1 MKEVILLGFK
11 MIFLVGLFGKIDW
24 SLVGAIAT
32 IGAIIAAFIIYY
44 LQKSKK
50 RLSYEIISNT
60 QLVGIKNKIQDKIK
74 ILYEDKLVE
83 NVHLV
88 SIRLINDGNLPIA
101 IDDFATPI
109 RVQLGNNTN
118 ILTYEVLEQ
127 NPSELNATI
136 TRMEDRIE
144 VQPLLLNSNDNFTLN
159 ILLNDY
165 DESLCITARIKGVKN
180 IGPYRKSKFTI
191 VNLVLFLYSLL
202 GICAIFGVI
211 YGKETNN
218 DFISNVGFITYVTFM
233 ALSLLGLCAGIVSLM
248 MKMFSRD

>member
-1 MKEVILLGFK
+1 MFVS
-11 MIFLVGLFGKIDW
+11 VGLFSHIDW

-32 IGAIIAAFIIYY
+32 IGAIIAAFVIYY

-60 QLVGIKNKIQDKIK
+60 QLVGIENKVQDKIK
-74 ILYEDKLVE
+74 IFYEDKLVE

-88 SIRLINDGNLPIA
+88 SIRFVNDGNQFVA
-101 IDDFATPI
+101 IDDFTTPI
-109 RVQLGNNTN
+109 NVKFGEGTN
-118 ILTYEVLEQ
+118 ILTGEVLEQ

-136 TRMEDRIE
+136 IRTEDRVE
-144 VQPLLLNSNDNFTLN
+144 VQPLLLNSNDSFTLN

-180 IGPYRKSKFTI
+180 IGLYKKSKFTI

-202 GICAIFGVI
+202 GICAVLGVI

-233 ALSLLGLCAGIVSLM
+233 ALTLLGLCAGIVRLI
-248 MKMFSRD
+248 MKSFSRD

>member
-1 MKEVILLGFK
+1 MSLSVEILLGF
-11 MIFLVGLFGKIDW
+11 LAV
-24 SLVGAIAT
+24 
-32 IGAIIAAFIIYY
+32 IAAITVPLIIYF
-44 LQKSKK
+44 LQKSRKK
-50 RLSYEIISNT
+50 ISYEIISNT

-88 SIRLINDGNLPIA
+88 SIRLINDGNQPIA

-109 RVQLGNNTN
+109 RVQLGNSTN

-136 TRMEDRIE
+136 IRTEDRVE
-144 VQPLLLNSNDNFTLN
+144 VQPLLLNSNDSFTLN

-180 IGPYRKSKFTI
+180 IGLYKKSKFTI

-202 GICAIFGVI
+202 GICAVFGVI

-233 ALSLLGLCAGIVSLM
+233 ALSLLGLCAGIVRLI
-248 MKMFSRD
+248 MKSFSRD

>member
-1 MKEVILLGFK
+1 MFVS
-11 MIFLVGLFGKIDW
+11 VGLFSHIDW

-32 IGAIIAAFIIYY
+32 IGAIIAAFVIYY

-60 QLVGIKNKIQDKIK
+60 QLVGIENKVQDKIK
-74 ILYEDKLVE
+74 IFYEDKLVE

-88 SIRLINDGNLPIA
+88 SIRFDNDGNQFVA
-101 IDDFATPI
+101 IDDFTTPI
-109 RVQLGNNTN
+109 NVKFGEGTN
-118 ILTYEVLEQ
+118 ILTGEVLEQ

-136 TRMEDRIE
+136 IRTEDRVE
-144 VQPLLLNSNDNFTLN
+144 VQPLLLNSNDSFTLN

-180 IGPYRKSKFTI
+180 IGLYKKSKFTI

-202 GICAIFGVI
+202 GICAVLGVI

-233 ALSLLGLCAGIVSLM
+233 ALTLLGLCAGIVRLI
-248 MKMFSRD
+248 MKSFSRD

>member
-1 MKEVILLGFK
+1 MSLSVEILLGF
-11 MIFLVGLFGKIDW
+11 LAV
-24 SLVGAIAT
+24 
-32 IGAIIAAFIIYY
+32 IAAITVPLIIYF
-44 LQKSKK
+44 LQKSRKK
-50 RLSYEIISNT
+50 ISYEIISNT
-60 QLVGIKNKIQDKIK
+60 QLVGIKNKIQDNIK

-88 SIRLINDGNLPIA
+88 SIRLINDGNQPIA

-109 RVQLGNNTN
+109 RVQLGNSTN

-136 TRMEDRIE
+136 IRTEDRVE
-144 VQPLLLNSNDNFTLN
+144 VQPLLLNSNDSFTLN

-180 IGPYRKSKFTI
+180 IGLYKKSKFTI

-202 GICAIFGVI
+202 GICAVFGVI

-233 ALSLLGLCAGIVSLM
+233 ALSLLGLCAGIVRLI
-248 MKMFSRD
+248 MKSFSRD

>member
-1 MKEVILLGFK
+1 MFVS
-11 MIFLVGLFGKIDW
+11 VGLFSHIDW

-32 IGAIIAAFIIYY
+32 IGAIIAAFVIYY

-60 QLVGIKNKIQDKIK
+60 QLVGIENKVQDKIK
-74 ILYEDKLVE
+74 IFYEDKLVE

-88 SIRLINDGNLPIA
+88 SIRFVNDGNQFVA
-101 IDDFATPI
+101 IDDFTTPI
-109 RVQLGNNTN
+109 NVKFGEGTN
-118 ILTYEVLEQ
+118 ILTGEVLEQ

-136 TRMEDRIE
+136 IRTEDRVE
-144 VQPLLLNSNDNFTLN
+144 VQPLLLNSNDSFTLN

-180 IGPYRKSKFTI
+180 IGLYKKSKFTI

-202 GICAIFGVI
+202 GICAVFGVI

-233 ALSLLGLCAGIVSLM
+233 ALTLLGLCAGVVRLI
-248 MKMFSRD
+248 MKSFSRD

>member
-1 MKEVILLGFK
+1 MFVS
-11 MIFLVGLFGKIDW
+11 VGLFSHIDW

-32 IGAIIAAFIIYY
+32 IGAIIAAFVIYY

-60 QLVGIKNKIQDKIK
+60 QLVGIENKVQDKIK
-74 ILYEDKLVE
+74 IFYEDKLVE

-88 SIRLINDGNLPIA
+88 SIRFVNDGNQFVA
-101 IDDFATPI
+101 IDDFTTPI
-109 RVQLGNNTN
+109 NVKFGEGTN
-118 ILTYEVLEQ
+118 ILTGEVLEQ

-136 TRMEDRIE
+136 IRTEDRVE
-144 VQPLLLNSNDNFTLN
+144 VQPLLLNSNDSFTLN

-180 IGPYRKSKFTI
+180 IGLYKKSKFTI

-202 GICAIFGVI
+202 GICAVFGVI

-233 ALSLLGLCAGIVSLM
+233 ALTLLGLCAGIVRLI
-248 MKMFSRD
+248 MKSFSRD

>member
-1 MKEVILLGFK
+1 MRIKMSLSVEILLGF
-11 MIFLVGLFGKIDW
+11 LAV
-24 SLVGAIAT
+24 
-32 IGAIIAAFIIYY
+32 IAAITVPLIIYF
-44 LQKSKK
+44 LQKSRKK
-50 RLSYEIISNT
+50 ISYEIISNT

-88 SIRLINDGNLPIA
+88 SIRLINDGNQPIA

-109 RVQLGNNTN
+109 RVQLGNSTN

-136 TRMEDRIE
+136 IRTEDRVE
-144 VQPLLLNSNDNFTLN
+144 VQPLLLNSNDSFTLN

-180 IGPYRKSKFTI
+180 IGLYKKSKFTI

-202 GICAIFGVI
+202 GICAVFGVI

-233 ALSLLGLCAGIVSLM
+233 ALSLLGLCAGIVRLI
-248 MKMFSRD
+248 MKSFSRD